1 MPEITTI
8 IVDDEPGSRARIRNL
23 LKDALDV
30 RVVAEC
36 EDGEEALAAIGEH
49 APALLFLDIQMPG
62 LDGFELLRRL
72 DPEVMPLT
80 VFVTAYDRYAVDAF
94 EVRALDYLV
103 KPVRRDRFAAAL
115 ARVRETL
122 AQRGI
127 GEWRDRT
134 RSLIDD
140 RAQSLVTKVNRI
152 VLRTRNRILWV
163 PAESIDWIESAG
175 NYARVH
181 VGNEGHLLRE
191 TMATI
196 QERLDPNVFVRV
208 HRTAIVNI
216 ERVREVFPVA
226 RGEYV
231 LLLKDGT
238 TRVPLSRGF
247 RAKLEFLLGDL

>member
-1 MPEITTI
+1 MPEITAI

-23 LKDALDV
+23 LKEANDV

-36 EDGEEALAAIGEH
+36 EDGEEAIAAIEEH
-49 APALLFLDIQMPG
+49 APQLLFLDIQMPSM
-62 LDGFELLRRL
+62 DGFELLRRL
-72 DPEVMPLT
+72 DPATMPMT
-80 VFVTAYDRYAVDAF
+80 IFVTAYDRYAVQAF
-94 EVRALDYLV
+94 DIRALDYLV
-103 KPVRRDRFAAAL
+103 KPVRRDRFAEAL
-115 ARVRETL
+115 QRVRETL
-122 AQRGI
+122 AQRGSK
-127 GEWRDRT
+127 EWRE
-134 RSLIDD
+134 

-152 VLRTRNRILWV
+152 VLRTRNRILWI

-191 TMATI
+191 TMSTI
-196 QERLDPNVFVRV
+196 QARLDPNVFVRV

>member
-1 MPEITTI
+1 MPEITAI

-23 LKDALDV
+23 LKEANDV

-36 EDGEEALAAIGEH
+36 EDGEEAIAAVEEH
-49 APALLFLDIQMPG
+49 APQLLFLDIQMPSM
-62 LDGFELLRRL
+62 DGFEVLRRL
-72 DPEVMPLT
+72 DPATMPMT
-80 VFVTAYDRYAVDAF
+80 IFVTAYDRYAVQAF
-94 EVRALDYLV
+94 DIRALDYLV
-103 KPVRRDRFAAAL
+103 KPVRRDRFAEAL
-115 ARVRETL
+115 QRVRETL
-122 AQRGI
+122 AQRGSK
-127 GEWRDRT
+127 EWRE
-134 RSLIDD
+134 

-152 VLRTRNRILWV
+152 VLRTRNRILWI

-181 VGNEGHLLRE
+181 VGSEGHLLRE
-191 TMATI
+191 TMSTI
-196 QERLDPNVFVRV
+196 QTRLDPNVFVRV

>member
-1 MPEITTI
+1 MPEITTL

-23 LKDALDV
+23 LKEANDV

-36 EDGEEALAAIGEH
+36 EDGDEAMAAIEEH

-62 LDGFELLRRL
+62 MDGFELLRRL
-72 DPEVMPLT
+72 DPATMPLT
-80 VFVTAYDRYAVDAF
+80 VFVTAYDRYAVEAF

-103 KPVRRDRFAAAL
+103 KPVVRDRFAAAL

-122 AQRGI
+122 AQRGT
-127 GEWRDRT
+127 GEWRE
-134 RSLIDD
+134 

-181 VGNEGHLLRE
+181 VGAEGHLLRE

-196 QERLDPNVFVRV
+196 QARLDPNVFVRV